1 MIMATK
7 TKTSKTTKSNAKVK
21 AAKSS
26 PQVTKPKVGNEKKL
40 GALAAAAKVLAEK
53 GKTLNCRELVEE
65 MAAKGLWSSPGGQ
78 TPHATLHAAIS
89 REIKVKGKESRFTK
103 TGPGKFARNS

>member
-1 MIMATK
+1 MATK
-7 TKTSKTTKSNAKVK
+7 TTTPKTTKTTAKPK
-21 AAKSS
+21 SAKSS
-26 PQVTKPKVGNEKKL
+26 PKATKVKVGNEKKL
-40 GALAAAAKVLAEK
+40 GALAAAAKVLGQTGQA
-53 GKTLNCRELVEE
+53 LSCRELVEQ

-103 TGPGKFARNS
+103 AGPGKFASNS

>member
-7 TKTSKTTKSNAKVK
+7 TTTPKTAKTTAKPK
-21 AAKSS
+21 AKKSS
-26 PQVTKPKVGNEKKL
+26 PKETKAKVGSAKKL
-40 GALAAAAKVLAEK
+40 GALAAAAQVL
-53 GKTLNCRELVEE
+53 GKTDQALNCRELVEQ
-65 MAAKGLWSSPGGQ
+65 MAANGLWSSPGGQ

-103 TGPGKFARNS
+103 AGPGKFASNS